1 MPIANNPFVR
11 KIRIKNGYRSE
22 IVCDFW
28 DDDSIEF
35 VLTETVRKRRNRE
48 HGVVDFGK

>member
-1 MPIANNPFVR
+1 VR

-22 IVCDFW
+22 IVCAFW

-35 VLTETVRKRRNRE
+35 AITLLKIRAGIPR
-48 HGVVDFGK
+48 